1 MNIGIIGCGN
11 ISPVYFNAHKLYN
24 NFKVTACAD
33 IDETVA
39 KKSASEFD
47 VSFQTIDE
55 ILTNPTI
62 DIILNLTIPSAHKEI
77 IIKTLNAG
85 KHSYSEKPLAISFEE
100 GKEIYTLATEK
111 NLYVGCAPDTF
122 LGAAGQKAREL
133 IDDNKIGKV
142 VLGTFNVMSHGMEH
156 WHPNPDF
163 FFKPGA
169 GPIFD
174 LGVYYI
180 TQLVNLLGPVESISS
195 LSGTATEERT
205 ITSEPRN
212 GEIIKVETP
221 TTLMGVLNF
230 KNKAKVQLFASW
242 DVWKHQHST
251 IELYGLDGSMT
262 IPDPN
267 YFGGDLK
274 VSNKNS
280 DWEIIDTSKMLLGVP
295 NKEKG
300 ENMSAAKV
308 VANYRGIGLSDM
320 VDSIKN
326 KNKARCSIDL
336 TLHVLEIMEGILVS
350 ADNKSLYVVSTTCDQ
365 PNHLSEEKI
374 KILKS

>member
-11 ISPVYFNAHKLYN
+11 ISSVYFNAHKLYN
-24 NFKVTACAD
+24 NFKVIACAD

-47 VSFQTIDE
+47 VSFQTVDQ
-55 ILTNPTI
+55 ILSNPDI

-77 IIKTLNAG
+77 IIKTLNSG
-85 KHSYSEKPLAISFEE
+85 KHSFSEKPLAINFEE
-100 GKEIYTLATEK
+100 GREIYKLAKEK

-133 IDDNKIGKV
+133 IDNNMIGNV

-169 GPIFD
+169 GPILD

-180 TQLVNLLGPVESISS
+180 TQLVNLLGPVESILSV
-195 LSGTATEERT
+195 SGTVTEERT

-212 GEIIKVETP
+212 GEKIKVETP
-221 TTLMGVLNF
+221 TTLLGVLNF
-230 KNKAKVQLFASW
+230 KNKAKIQLFASW
-242 DVWKHQHST
+242 DVWKHEHST
-251 IELYGLDGSMT
+251 IELYGLDGSMI

-267 YFGGDLK
+267 NFGGVIKISKKD
-274 VSNKNS
+274 SN
-280 DWEIIDTSKMLLGVP
+280 WEVIDTKNMYLGIP
-295 NKEKG
+295 NKEDG
-300 ENMSAAKV
+300 ETMI
-308 VANYRGIGLSDM
+308 ANYRGIGLSDM
-320 VDSIKN
+320 VNCINN
-326 KNKARCSIDL
+326 KKKARCSIDL
-336 TLHVLEIMEGILVS
+336 ALHVLEVMDGILTSSEDLLVYKMITS
-350 ADNKSLYVVSTTCDQ
+350 CEQ
-365 PNHLSEEKI
+365 PEYLSEKEI
-374 KILKS
+374 KDLIVN

>member
-11 ISPVYFNAHKLYN
+11 ISSVYFNAHKLYN
-24 NFKVTACAD
+24 NFKVIACAD

-47 VSFQTIDE
+47 VSFQTVDQ
-55 ILTNPTI
+55 ILSNPDI

-77 IIKTLNAG
+77 IIKTLNSG
-85 KHSYSEKPLAISFEE
+85 KHSFSEKPLAINFEE
-100 GKEIYTLATEK
+100 GREIYTLAKEK

-133 IDDNKIGKV
+133 IDNNMIGNV

-169 GPIFD
+169 GPILD

-180 TQLVNLLGPVESISS
+180 TQLVNLLGPVESILSV
-195 LSGTATEERT
+195 SGTVTEERT

-212 GEIIKVETP
+212 GEKIKVETP
-221 TTLMGVLNF
+221 TTLLGVLNF
-230 KNKAKVQLFASW
+230 KNKAKIQLFASW
-242 DVWKHQHST
+242 DVWKHEHST
-251 IELYGLDGSMT
+251 IELYGLDGSMI

-267 YFGGDLK
+267 NFGGVIKISKKD
-274 VSNKNS
+274 SN
-280 DWEIIDTSKMLLGVP
+280 WEVIDTKNMYLGIP
-295 NKEKG
+295 NKEDG
-300 ENMSAAKV
+300 ETMI
-308 VANYRGIGLSDM
+308 ANYRGIGLSDM
-320 VDSIKN
+320 VNCINN
-326 KNKARCSIDL
+326 KKKARCSIDL
-336 TLHVLEIMEGILVS
+336 ALHVLEVMDGILTSSEDLLVYKMITS
-350 ADNKSLYVVSTTCDQ
+350 CEQ
-365 PNHLSEEKI
+365 PEYLSEKEI
-374 KILKS
+374 KDLIVN